1 MTGLLVSV
9 VAVGVVN
16 GAEAGA
22 VVGEPDK
29 DGSYAFTTKLD
40 IGGGQRGCSAALVAP
55 QWLVTAASCFA
66 DNPAQSY
73 KVAPGAPSLPAK
85 ATTGGNE
92 ARVVEL
98 VPREDRDLV
107 MAKLAKPLTGIAPV
121 ALSPQAPL
129 PGESLWLAGY
139 GRTKDEWVPD
149 RVHYGQ
155 FTLDKAENTTFSMTS
170 KANGATMCK
179 GDTGGPA
186 LRNTGGRY
194 ELAGINSRS
203 WQGGCL
209 GIDPKETRTGAI
221 GTRADDI
228 TGWIREQVNRKEPV
242 SEAPVDS
249 NIDING
255 DGKAD
260 YLVLEDNGAVRAW
273 INKSEGVKDDWSG
286 QGVIATGTGAP
297 ASKVRFA
304 DIDGDRRA
312 DYLVVD
318 DKGGVRAY
326 INNTKV
332 AKDSWINR
340 GVIATGVGVSPNK
353 IRFAD
358 INDDGKADYLVV
370 EDNGAVHAYINKGG
384 DGQGGWDDRG
394 VIATGTGAPGHKV
407 RFADIN
413 DDGKADYLVVE
424 DNGAVHAWLNKSS
437 GTKDDWQDRGIIATG
452 TGAPGNKVRFAD
464 INGDRKADY
473 LVVEDNGAVH
483 AWLNKSSGTKDDWD
497 DRGVIATGTGAPGSK
512 VRI

>member
-1 MTGLLVSV
+1 MLVSA
-9 VAVGVVN
+9 VAVGVLN
-16 GAEAGA
+16 GTQAGA
-22 VVGEPDK
+22 VVGEPDN
-29 DGSYAFTTKLD
+29 DGSYAFTAKLD

-73 KVAPGAPSLPAK
+73 KVAPGAPKFPAK
-85 ATTGGNE
+85 ATIGGNE
-92 ARVVEL
+92 AQVLEL

-107 MAKLAKPLTGIAPV
+107 MAKLAKPVTGAAPV
-121 ALSPQAPL
+121 GLGTQAPL
-129 PGESLWLAGY
+129 PGESLRLAGY

-155 FTLDKAENTTFSMTS
+155 FTLDKAENTTFNLAPKSS
-170 KANGATMCK
+170 GATTCK

-186 LRNTGGRY
+186 LRDAGGRY
-194 ELAGINSRS
+194 ELVGINSRS

-209 GIDPKETRTGAI
+209 GIDPKETRTGAV

-228 TGWIREQVNRKEPV
+228 AGWIREQVNRKEPQ
-242 SEAPVDS
+242 SGAPVDS
-249 NIDING
+249 NIDLNG

-273 INKSEGVKDDWSG
+273 LNKSDGAKDDWDG

-297 ASKVRFA
+297 ASQVRFA
-304 DIDGDRRA
+304 DIDGDRRT

-326 INNTKV
+326 INNSVV
-332 AKDSWINR
+332 AKDGWINR
-340 GVIATGVGVSPNK
+340 GVIAKGTGAPSSK

-358 INDDGKADYLVV
+358 INADGKADYLVV
-370 EDNGAVHAYINKGG
+370 EDNGSVHAWLNKTSGTK
-384 DGQGGWDDRG
+384 DDWDDRG
-394 VIATGTGAPGHKV
+394 IIAAGTGAPGNKI

-413 DDGKADYLVVE
+413 ADGKADYLVVE
-424 DNGAVHAWLNKSS
+424 DNGSVHAWLNDGGDGQGGWTDKGIIATGTGALASKVRFADINADRKADYLVVEDNGSVHAWLNKTS

-452 TGAPGNKVRFAD
+452 TGAPGNKVR
-464 INGDRKADY
+464 I
-473 LVVEDNGAVH
+473 
-483 AWLNKSSGTKDDWD
+483 
-497 DRGVIATGTGAPGSK
+497 
-512 VRI
+512 